1 MSETTKIGNPRILAM
16 VLAGGKGTRLS
27 PLTRTRSKP
36 AVPFAGKLRIVDF
49 VLSNLVNSDIFSIY
63 VLVQYRSQS
72 LLEHLDSGWRIG
84 GRLRRHFVTIV
95 PPQMRHGD
103 IWFRGT
109 ADAVYQNWPLVEDQ
123 APDLVA
129 VFGADHIYRMDIRDM
144 ARFHLERGA
153 EATVAALPVPREL
166 ASGFGIIDA
175 DEEGRVRGFL
185 EKPEDPPPMPGDPT
199 RSYASMG
206 NYLFDT
212 ELLARALEEDSRA
225 GGARDFGRSVI
236 PALVPEGKVYAY
248 DFCSGAI
255 PGLRPYEERGYWRDV
270 GTLEAYHAAHMDLLG
285 REPLLDLGNERWPIM
300 GGRSDITASRY
311 LGGDIENAIIA
322 GGTVVEGGTIRNSVI
337 GRLAVI
343 EEGSVIEDSIVGD
356 FCHIHSGARLRRAI
370 LDRHNEVPSGQVL
383 DPAEP
388 ASREDLTHSEEG
400 EGLVVLPRQPG
411 PRA

>member
-1 MSETTKIGNPRILAM
+1 M
-16 VLAGGKGTRLS
+16 VLAGGKGERLS
-27 PLTRTRSKP
+27 PLTKTRSKP

-49 VLSNLVNSDIFSIY
+49 VLSNLVNSSIFSIY

-84 GRLRRHFVTIV
+84 GRMRRHFVTIV
-95 PPQMRHGD
+95 PPQMRHGN

-109 ADAVYQNWPLVEDQ
+109 ADAVFQNLPLVEDQ

-129 VFGADHIYRMDIRDM
+129 IFGADHIYRMDVSDM
-144 ARFHLERGA
+144 VRFHLERGA
-153 EATVAALPVPREL
+153 GATVAALPVPREA
-166 ASGFGIIDA
+166 ASGFGVIAA
-175 DEEGRVRGFL
+175 DEEGRVSGFV
-185 EKPEDPPPMPGDPT
+185 EKPAEPPPMPGDPT

-206 NYLFDT
+206 NYIFDT
-212 ELLARALEEDSRA
+212 ALLSRALEEDARA

-236 PALVPEGKVYAY
+236 PALVPEGNVFAY
-248 DFCSGAI
+248 DFCSTTI

-270 GTLEAYHAAHMDLLG
+270 GTLEAYHSAHMDLLG
-285 REPLLDLGNERWPIM
+285 REPRLNLTNERWPIM

-311 LGGDIENAIIA
+311 LGGTIEDALIA
-322 GGTVVEGGTIRNSVI
+322 GGTLVEGGMIRRSII

-343 EEGSVIEDSIVGD
+343 EEGAVIEDSIVGD
-356 FCHIHSGARLRRAI
+356 FCRIRSGARLRRAI
-370 LDRHNEVPSGQVL
+370 LDRHNEVPEGQVL
-383 DPAEP
+383 DPALP
-388 ASREDLTHSEEG
+388 STRPDLHLSSEG